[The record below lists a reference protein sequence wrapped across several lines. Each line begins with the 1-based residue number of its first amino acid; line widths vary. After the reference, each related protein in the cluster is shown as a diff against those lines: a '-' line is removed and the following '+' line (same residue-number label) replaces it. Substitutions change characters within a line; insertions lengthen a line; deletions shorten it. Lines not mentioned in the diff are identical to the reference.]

1 MMSLLAPRERELLA
15 DVSDGLMNKEI
26 ALQRHISLQT
36 VKNHLTA
43 IGDKLGLHTRV
54 ELALLAQ
61 SGELDGLRRWQER
74 EVSRRGEYERAQ
86 HDRIEV
92 IRDLRQQIH
101 RLQGRTTGCARAND
115 TGWSDQRPAPLL
127 PPAARARLELV
138 S

>member
-61 SGELDGLRRWQER
+61 SGELDGLRRWRER
-74 EVSRRGEYERAQ
+74 KVSRRSEYERAQ
-86 HDRIEV
+86 HERIKT
-92 IRDLRQQIH
+92 IRDLRQRVGCLETENI
-101 RLQGRTTGCARAND
+101 RLRRYA
-115 TGWSDQRPAPLL
+115 S
-127 PPAARARLELV
+127 
-138 S
+138 